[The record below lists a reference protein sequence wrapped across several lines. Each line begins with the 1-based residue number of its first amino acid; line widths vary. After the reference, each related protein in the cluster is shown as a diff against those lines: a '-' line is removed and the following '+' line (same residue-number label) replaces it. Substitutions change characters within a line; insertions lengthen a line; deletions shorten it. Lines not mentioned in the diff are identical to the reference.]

1 MAALTLRFASGPYD
15 RLDALKNGTVTPE
28 GIELDNI
35 TMWPP
40 RQIFDNMARE
50 QAYDVSEFSCSEL
63 ICLIDRGDCP
73 FVALPVFPSRVFRHG
88 FIGVN
93 AQSGIRSAREL
104 EGKRIGV
111 PLYTQTAAIWI
122 RGLLQNEYGVNLDSI
137 RWIEGAVMQSGS
149 HGDPYASP
157 MRRLPDIET
166 NETDRSLAELLID
179 RKLDAILG
187 TFVDDAV
194 RAHHGIVRLFHD
206 YRSAERDYFQ
216 RTGIFPMMHLVVI
229 RKEIYE
235 ANPWIAGALYRA
247 FDTAKDAALAALGKA
262 NTQRYAL
269 PWLLADTEEI
279 AEVFG
284 GDPYVNGVE
293 ANRRA
298 LETLIGYMHQ
308 QGFIEREIGVDEIF
322 VPVD

>member
-1 MAALTLRFASGPYD
+1 MAALKLRFASGPYD
-15 RLDALKNGTVTPE
+15 RLDALKDGTVTPE
-28 GIELDNI
+28 GIELENI
-35 TMWPP
+35 TLWPP
-40 RQIFDNMARE
+40 RQIFDRMAGE
-50 QAYDVSEFSCSEL
+50 QAYDVAEFSCSEL
-63 ICLIDRGDCP
+63 ICLVDRGDCP

-88 FIGVN
+88 FICVN
-93 AQSGIRSAREL
+93 AQSGIRSPREL

-122 RGLLQNEYGVNLDSI
+122 RGLLKNDYGVNLDSI

-149 HGDPYASP
+149 HGDPAASP
-157 MRRLPDIET
+157 MRRPPVIEN
-166 NETDRSLAELLID
+166 NETGRPLADLLID

-194 RAHHGIVRLFHD
+194 RAHRDIVRLFHD

-229 RKEIYE
+229 RKDVYE
-235 ANPWIAGALYRA
+235 ANPWIAGALYGA
-247 FDTAKDAALAALGKA
+247 FDTAKDAALAALGNA

-284 GDPYVNGVE
+284 GDPWVNGIE
-293 ANRRA
+293 PNRRA

-308 QGFIEREIGVDEIF
+308 QGFIERKIGVDELF
-322 VPVD
+322 VPVE